1 MPIPEPVRR
10 RSYDQ
15 YCALARALDVVG
27 ERWTLLLVRELL
39 LGPKRYK
46 DLLAGLPG
54 IGTNLLAERLRHLE
68 ELALVQRRA
77 LPPPA
82 GSRVYELTELGRGLE
97 PAVMELGRWGAHF
110 LGEPR
115 EGDALQPG
123 WFFVSLRATFRPD
136 LAGDLHE
143 SYEFR
148 IGAETFGVIVD
159 DGKLTTGQGPAAD
172 PGVVVATDLETFV
185 ALLARRLTS
194 ADARA
199 TRAVEIEGDPTALDR
214 FVEIFAWGPREQAP
228 SKRTVDNASRVA
240 ESARRS

>member
-1 MPIPEPVRR
+1 VKIPESNRK

-15 YCALARALDVVG
+15 YCALARALDVLG

-54 IGTNLLAERLRHLE
+54 IGTNLLAERLRHLD
-68 ELALVQRRA
+68 ELGLIRRRA

-82 GSRVYELTELGRGLE
+82 GSTVYELTELGHGLE

-115 EGDALQPG
+115 ERDALQPG
-123 WFFVSLRATFRPD
+123 WFFVSIRATARPE
-136 LAGDLHE
+136 LAAKLDE

-148 IGAETFGVIVD
+148 IAGEAFHVVI
-159 DGKLTTGQGPAAD
+159 DGGRLTSGQGAATD
-172 PGVVVATDLETFV
+172 PDVVVSTDLETFI
-185 ALLARRLTS
+185 ALLAQRVEP
-194 ADARA
+194 ADVLAR
-199 TRAVEIEGDPTALDR
+199 RAVEIEGDPAALSR
-214 FVEIFAWGPREQAP
+214 FIDIFAWPVPEQTEA
-228 SKRTVDNASRVA
+228 KDH
-240 ESARRS
+240 RSERIRS

>member
-1 MPIPEPVRR
+1 MSTPDSNRK

-15 YCALARALDVVG
+15 YCALARALDVLG

-54 IGTNLLAERLRHLE
+54 IGTNLLAKRLRHLD
-68 ELALVQRRA
+68 ELGLIRQKA

-82 GSRVYELTELGRGLE
+82 GSRVYELTELGHGLE

-115 EGDALQPG
+115 ERDALQPG
-123 WFFVSLRATFRPD
+123 WFFVSIRATFRPE
-136 LAGDLHE
+136 LAAKLDE

-148 IGAETFGVIVD
+148 IAGEAFHVVI
-159 DGKLTTGQGPAAD
+159 DGGRLTSGQGAATD
-172 PGVVVATDLETFV
+172 PDVVVSTDLETFI
-185 ALLARRLTS
+185 ALLAQRLEPADVLARRG
-194 ADARA
+194 
-199 TRAVEIEGDPTALDR
+199 VEIEGDPAALSR
-214 FVEIFAWGPREQAP
+214 FIDIFAWPMPEQTEA
-228 SKRTVDNASRVA
+228 KDH
-240 ESARRS
+240 RSERIRS

>member
-1 MPIPEPVRR
+1 MKSSDATRK

-68 ELALVQRRA
+68 QLGLTRRRA

-82 GSRVYELTELGRGLE
+82 GSTVYELTELGERLE
-97 PAVMELGRWGAHF
+97 PAVMELGRFGAHF

-115 EGDALQPG
+115 ERDARHPG
-123 WFFVSLRATFRPD
+123 WFFVSIRATFRPELAVD
-136 LAGDLHE
+136 LDE

-148 IGAETFGVIVD
+148 IADEVFHVVIE
-159 DGKLTTGQGPAAD
+159 GGRLTSGQGAATQPD
-172 PGVVVATDLETFV
+172 VVVSTDLETFI
-185 ALLARRLTS
+185 ALLAQRLEP
-194 ADARA
+194 ANALA
-199 TRAVEIEGDPTALDR
+199 TRAVEIEGDPAALSR
-214 FVEIFAWGPREQAP
+214 FIEIFAWP
-228 SKRTVDNASRVA
+228 VA
-240 ESARRS
+240 

>member
-1 MPIPEPVRR
+1 MPEPVRK

-27 ERWTLLLVRELL
+27 ERWTLLVVRELL

-68 ELALVQRRA
+68 ELALVRRRS
-77 LPPPA
+77 LPAPA

-115 EGDALQPG
+115 EGDALRPG

-136 LAGDLHE
+136 LAGELHE
-143 SYEFR
+143 SYEFL
-148 IGAETFGVIVD
+148 IAGETFRVVVNE
-159 DGKLTTGQGPAAD
+159 GKLTTSQGPAAD
-172 PGVVVATDLETFV
+172 PDVVVATDLETFI
-185 ALLARRLTS
+185 ALLARLLAP
-194 ADARA
+194 ADALA
-199 TRAVEIEGDPTALDR
+199 TRAIEIEGDPAALDR
-214 FVEIFAWGPREQAP
+214 FVEIFAWPQREEPP
-228 SKRTVDNASRVA
+228 SKRAVERASRVTPP
-240 ESARRS
+240 ARRS

>member
-1 MPIPEPVRR
+1 MKSSDATRK

-68 ELALVQRRA
+68 QLGLTRRRA

-82 GSRVYELTELGRGLE
+82 GSTVYELTELGERLE
-97 PAVMELGRWGAHF
+97 PAVMELGRFGAQF

-115 EGDALQPG
+115 ERDARKPG
-123 WFFVSLRATFRPD
+123 WFFVSIRATFRPELAVD
-136 LAGDLHE
+136 LDE

-148 IGAETFGVIVD
+148 IADEVFHVVI
-159 DGKLTTGQGPAAD
+159 DGGRLTSGQGAATHPD
-172 PGVVVATDLETFV
+172 VVASTDLETFI
-185 ALLARRLTS
+185 ALLAQRLEP
-194 ADARA
+194 ADALA
-199 TRAVEIEGDPTALDR
+199 TRAVKIEGDPAALSR
-214 FVEIFAWGPREQAP
+214 FVDIFAWPI
-228 SKRTVDNASRVA
+228 A
-240 ESARRS
+240 EVRN